1 MSVVVEKYSEK
12 SIIVKGNTKL
22 YKSNLMELGG
32 KWNPTLQGWIFA
44 SSKKETV
51 DKVNKLVDDINNG
64 QVKAVVE
71 EADKFFITKEAY
83 LDIISRLEHLELQV
97 KHKNSTS
104 VKSNKKNISDS
115 ESESES
121 ESENEPVVVK
131 FKKSKK

>member
-51 DKVNKLVDDINNG
+51 DKVNKLVDDINNDKSIG
-64 QVKAVVE
+64 YDEGDNDHYESLKVAIQ
-71 EADKFFITKEAY
+71 EAIND
-83 LDIISRLEHLELQV
+83 L
-97 KHKNSTS
+97 N
-104 VKSNKKNISDS
+104 
-115 ESESES
+115 
-121 ESENEPVVVK
+121 
-131 FKKSKK
+131 